1 MDTTA
6 LFSIDA
12 TNVGYIIAAILF
24 IVGLKRLGSPA
35 TARSGNRLSALAML
49 VAVLVTVL
57 GNDLMSWEWII
68 GGLIVG
74 SIIGAFSAKKIAMTN
89 MPQLVAVFNGFGGA
103 ASAVVAAAEL
113 IRLIDDGG
121 GIAEN
126 ISITIM
132 ASVIVGGVTLTGS
145 FVAYGKLQ
153 GIISTRPLLLPIRNV
168 INVAL
173 LIGMIASTVWLVID
187 PSLTPFLV
195 AAGIALALGILVV
208 IPIGGADMPVVIALL
223 NSYSGIAGAATGF
236 VLGNN
241 VLIIAGSLV
250 GASGLILTR
259 IMTKAMNRSL
269 ANVMLGGF
277 GVEDGTAAGGEEET
291 RPIRSIQPDD
301 AAMMLAY
308 ATSVIFVPGYGLA
321 VAQAQHQV
329 RELADLLKDK
339 GISVRYAIHP
349 VAGRMPGHMNVLLA
363 EANVPYDEL
372 KDLDE
377 INGEFSRTDVAV
389 VIGANDVTNPSAR
402 TDTTSPI
409 YGMPI
414 LNVDQAQAVIMM
426 KRGMSAGFAG
436 VQNELFFLDKTMML
450 FGDAKDSVEKITS
463 EIKDL

>member
-1 MDTTA
+1 MTTDA
-6 LFSIDA
+6 LLSMNV
-12 TNVGYIIAAILF
+12 TNVTYIVAAVLF

-35 TARSGNRLSALAML
+35 TARNGNRTASMAML
-49 VAVLVTVL
+49 LAVVATVV
-57 GNDLMSWEWII
+57 GNDIASWEWII
-68 GGLIVG
+68 GGLI
-74 SIIGAFSAKKIAMTN
+74 IGAAIGTYAARKVEMTA
-89 MPQLVAVFNGFGGA
+89 MPQLVAIFNGFGGA
-103 ASAVVAAAEL
+103 ASGVVAAAEL
-113 IRLIDDGG
+113 VKLIDLDAV
-121 GIAEN
+121 IAEDV
-126 ISITIM
+126 SITIM

-145 FVAYGKLQ
+145 FIAFGKLQ
-153 GIISTRPLLLPIRNV
+153 GIVPTRPLLLPIRNV

-187 PSLTPFLV
+187 PSITPFLI

-236 VLGNN
+236 VLHNN
-241 VLIIAGSLV
+241 MLIIAGSLV

-277 GVEDGTAAGGEEET
+277 GVEDGAGGAGGEEE
-291 RPIRSIQPDD
+291 RPVRSIQADD
-301 AAMMLAY
+301 AATMLAY
-308 ATSVIFVPGYGLA
+308 AQSVIVVPGYGLA

-329 RELADLLKDK
+329 RELADLLKDR
-339 GISVRYAIHP
+339 GISVKYAIHP

-377 INGEFSRTDVAV
+377 INNEFARTDVAI
-389 VIGANDVTNPSAR
+389 VIGANDVTNPAAR
-402 TDTTSPI
+402 TDSSSPI

-414 LNVDQAQAVIMM
+414 LNVDQAQSVIMM
-426 KRGMSAGFAG
+426 KRSMSSGFAG

-450 FGDAKDSVEKITS
+450 FGDAKDSVEKITA
-463 EIKDL
+463 EVKDL